1 MVSFGV
7 EFLAA
12 EPANKLADV
21 VSLSEKAGLEY
32 AWITDHYN
40 NRDSF
45 SLLTYIAAKTDTIKL
60 GTGVTNPYT
69 RTAIQL
75 ASAIA
80 TVQETSNGRAV
91 FGIGPGDKVTFD
103 SVGIQW
109 DRPLARVKE
118 TVEIVKALL
127 AGEKVTYQ
135 GEVYNIKSAK
145 LGFKPDPVPVYIGAQ
160 GPKMLELAGEYGD
173 GALINA
179 SHPLDFKAAIPLL
192 KKKARGDFSGYDV
205 GAYTS
210 FSMAE
215 RKEDALKAAKPVVA
229 FIVAGSPDSVFERHD
244 IAIEDVSAVRD
255 GFKSGFSKAISC
267 VTEQMVDAFSIC
279 GTHQECQDRIEE
291 LVSAGVTQVIMGSP
305 MGPDRTA
312 AIRMIGEKII
322 PHWRE

>member
-12 EPANKLADV
+12 EPADKLADV
-21 VSLSEKAGLEY
+21 VRLSEKAGLEY

-45 SLLTYIAAKTDTIKL
+45 SLLTYIAAKTDSIKL

-103 SVGIQW
+103 SVGIKW

-127 AGEKVTYQ
+127 SGEKVTYQ
-135 GEVYNIKSAK
+135 GDVYNIKSAK
-145 LGFKPDPVPVYIGAQ
+145 LGFKPAPVPIYIGAQ

-192 KKKARGDFSGYDV
+192 KKKAKGDFSDYDV

-215 RKEDALKAAKPVVA
+215 KKEDALKAAKPVVA
-229 FIVAGSPDSVFERHD
+229 FIVAGSPDSVFGRHD
-244 IAIEDVSAVRD
+244 IAKEDVAAVRD

-267 VTEQMVDAFSIC
+267 VTEQMMDAFSIC

-305 MGPDRTA
+305 MGPDRTS
-312 AIRMIGEKII
+312 AIRMIGDKII